1 MKTSPV
7 SNKTRLGIA
16 AALAGAAT
24 TVALLFGGTAFA
36 QEQTPTTPSTEQA
49 APQGGRGGPF
59 GKGGKGGIG
68 GRGMNAAIVA
78 KALGIDEAALR
89 TELEA
94 GKSVADLASAK
105 GVALD
110 TIVNALIEDQ
120 TAQLKTA
127 VAAGTLTQAQA
138 DGLIANAKVT
148 LPGHLQTRRVQGL
161 PDHGRGGPG
170 MGERRGGAI
179 IGQATTVAAKAL
191 GMTEAELRTE
201 LQAGKT
207 IAALAQSKNVAL
219 STVSD
224 ALLAEAKTRA
234 AAAVTAGTLT
244 QAQAD
249 AMLQQAPAQIENFL
263 NNTKPQR
270 GPGRNRTAPAPST
283 TTSGPQG

>member
-16 AALAGAAT
+16 AALAGTAT
-24 TVALLFGGTAFA
+24 ALALLFGGTAFA
-36 QEQTPTTPSTEQA
+36 QEVTPTTPSTEQA

-59 GKGGKGGIG
+59 GKGAKGGIG
-68 GRGMNAAIVA
+68 RHGMNAAVVA
-78 KALGIDEAALR
+78 KALGIDEATLR

-94 GKSVADLASAK
+94 GKSVADLATAK

-110 TIVNALIEDQ
+110 TIVNALIEEQ
-120 TAQLKTA
+120 TTQLKAA

-138 DGLIANAKVT
+138 DGLIANAKAT
-148 LPGHLQTRRVQGL
+148 LPGHLQVRRVQGL
-161 PDHGRGGPG
+161 PERG
-170 MGERRGGAI
+170 MGGRRGGGREI
-179 IGQATTVAAKAL
+179 IGAATTVSAKAL

-207 IAALAQSKNVAL
+207 IAALAQSKNIAL

-283 TTSGPQG
+283 TTAGPQG